1 MLKQA
6 LDVLKKAEADAEQTV
21 SSARRRSTEIRGIAE
36 AKKAEAI
43 SNAVAAAEA
52 EASAIVSKYEAESN
66 SIKAAAERRSVEES
80 KLIGKTAAD
89 NKVKALNKA
98 VERIVRRNGHR

>member
-21 SSARRRSTEIRGIAE
+21 SSARRRSTEIRSIAE
-36 AKKAEAI
+36 AAKAETISRAI
-43 SNAVAAAEA
+43 AAAEA
-52 EASAIVSKYEAESN
+52 EALAIASRYEAESN
-66 SIKAAAERRSVEES
+66 SIKAAADRRSAEES
-80 KLIGKTAAD
+80 TLIGKIASE
-89 NKVKALNKA
+89 NRVKALNKA